1 MAADLKIYAT
11 NGGPGTV
18 GTAQSFIGKTP
29 KFFGIVVKNGSNS
42 AQDISAETGVD
53 GAIMGIL
60 KVLEGNT
67 SVLCYQVENASSG
80 AMSVML
86 ETANHLAYGDV
97 QAMIRAG
104 GVSGVYNGI
113 NATGTVV
120 TDTGFKLAVS

>member
-11 NGGPGTV
+11 NGGAGTIGTV
-18 GTAQSFIGKTP
+18 QSFIGKTP

-42 AQDISAETGVD
+42 ARDISAETGVD

-60 KVLEGNT
+60 KVLESNT

-80 AMSVML
+80 VMSVML
-86 ETANHLAYGDV
+86 ESANHLTASDV
-97 QAMIRAG
+97 QAMIQAG
-104 GVSGVYNGI
+104 GASGVYNGI

-120 TDTGFKLAVS
+120 TDVGFKLAAS